1 MPESNETTA
10 TEMLSSVA
18 QDYLKIMWTVQE
30 WSGEKISTKLLA
42 EKLGVSASTVSEAVR
57 RLADQGLV
65 DHERYGAISLTDEGR
80 QAAVAMVRR
89 HRLIETFLV
98 RVLGYTWDE
107 VHEDAEVLEH
117 AVSDRFMA
125 RIDAHL
131 GHPRRDPHGDPIPG
145 AGGEVEELPGGYL
158 TAVTEG
164 EVVVEQVNDDDPELL
179 RYLAGHRIVP
189 GARIEVLGPPAAGIL
204 RVRVDGVEVVL
215 AEASLGDIRVRR

>member
-1 MPESNETTA
+1 MDPMHVSD
-10 TEMLSSVA
+10 LSDRT
-18 QDYLKIMWTVQE
+18 QDYLKAIWDIADR
-30 WSGEKISTKLLA
+30 SGGPVPLGEISRRTGQKT
-42 EKLGVSASTVSEAVR
+42 STASEAVK
-57 RLADQGLV
+57 RLAAEGLLH
-65 DHERYGAISLTDEGR
+65 HERYAGVQLTDQGEKL
-80 QAAVAMVRR
+80 AVEMVRR

>member
-1 MPESNETTA
+1 MHVSE
-10 TEMLSSVA
+10 LSDRT
-18 QDYLKIMWTVQE
+18 QDYLKVIWDITDR
-30 WSGEKISTKLLA
+30 SGGSAPLGEVARRTGQKTSTA
-42 EKLGVSASTVSEAVR
+42 SEAVK
-57 RLADQGLV
+57 RLAADGLLH
-65 DHERYGAISLTDEGR
+65 HERYAGVRLTAQGEKL
-80 QAAVAMVRR
+80 AVEMVRR

-107 VHEDAEVLEH
+107 VHEDAEILEH

-131 GHPRRDPHGDPIPG
+131 NHPRRDPHGDPIPG
-145 AGGEVEELPGGYL
+145 AGGEVEELPGGHL

-164 EVVVEQVNDDDPELL
+164 EVVVEQVNDDDPGLL

-189 GARIEVLGPPAAGIL
+189 GARIEVLGPPVAGIL
-204 RVRVDGVEVVL
+204 RVRVGGVEVVL